1 MGAAADGLRSAFPVA
16 AGQMRGRGLTGGGLF
31 SNAGAEAVAELL
43 SNPDEKLR
51 LQILQARSG
60 ARASAA
66 AWIPR

>member
-1 MGAAADGLRSAFPVA
+1 
-16 AGQMRGRGLTGGGLF
+16 MRGRGLTGGGLF